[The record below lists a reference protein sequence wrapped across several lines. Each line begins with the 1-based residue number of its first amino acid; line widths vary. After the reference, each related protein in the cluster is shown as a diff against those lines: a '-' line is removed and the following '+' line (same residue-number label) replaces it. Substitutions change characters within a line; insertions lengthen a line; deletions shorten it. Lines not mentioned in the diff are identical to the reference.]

1 MKLLHIDS
9 SITGSDSI
17 TRRLSRDVVA
27 QQRALHPELQ
37 VDYLDL
43 AAEAPRPLSLN
54 ALGFRAPAQDG
65 SPTED
70 QRLENQ
76 VSEALVSQL
85 LESDIVVIGAPM
97 YNFTIPAQLKSWLD
111 RIAQAGRTF
120 KYTESGPVGLLGDK
134 TVILALSRG
143 GIYAGN
149 PGMEHQES
157 YLKSIF
163 GFMGVS
169 DIHVVLAEGVNMGPE
184 HRERGLA
191 QAQADIEALVGCMM

>member
-17 TRRLSRDVVA
+17 TRRLSQDIVA
-27 QQRALHPELQ
+27 QQRAAHPGLQ
-37 VDYLDL
+37 VEYLDL
-43 AAEAPRPLSLN
+43 AAQAPQPLSLN
-54 ALGFRAPAQDG
+54 ALGFRMPADDAAI
-65 SPTED
+65 TET
-70 QRLENQ
+70 QRQENE

-85 LESDIVVIGAPM
+85 IAADIVVIGAPM

-111 RIAQAGRTF
+111 RVAQAGRTF
-120 KYTESGPVGLLGDK
+120 KYTENGPVGLLGDK

-143 GIYAGN
+143 GIYSAN
-149 PGMEHQES
+149 PAMEHQES

-163 GFMGVS
+163 GFMGVT
-169 DIHVVLAEGVNMGPE
+169 DIRVVRAEGMNMGPE

-191 QAQADIEALVGCMM
+191 QAQADIEALLAA

>member
-9 SITGSDSI
+9 SITGADSI
-17 TRRLSRDVVA
+17 SRRLSRDIVT
-27 QQRALHPELQ
+27 QQRAMYPDLHVE
-37 VDYLDL
+37 YLDL
-43 AAEAPRPLSLN
+43 AAQAPQPLSLD
-54 ALGFRAPAQDG
+54 ALGFRAAVNNG
-65 SPTED
+65 SQTEA
-70 QRLENQ
+70 QRLENA
-76 VSEALVSQL
+76 VSESLVTQL
-85 LESDIVVIGAPM
+85 LDADIVVIGAPM

-111 RIAQAGRTF
+111 RVAQAGRTF

-143 GIYAGN
+143 GIYSSN
-149 PGMEHQES
+149 PAMEHQES

-169 DIHVVLAEGVNMGPE
+169 DIRVVLAEGTNMGPE

-191 QAQADIEALVGCMM
+191 QAQADIQALMAA

>member
-9 SITGSDSI
+9 SITGSDSV
-17 TRRLSRDVVA
+17 TRRLSRDIVA
-27 QQRALHPELQ
+27 QQRAARPDLQ
-37 VDYLDL
+37 VEYLDL
-43 AAEAPRPLSLN
+43 VAQGPRPLSPN
-54 ALGFRAPAQDG
+54 ALGFRIPASDDTL
-65 SPTED
+65 TEI
-70 QRLENQ
+70 QRLENDI
-76 VSEALVSQL
+76 SEALVSQL
-85 LESDIVVIGAPM
+85 IEADIVVIGAPM

-111 RIAQAGRTF
+111 RVAQAGRTF
-120 KYTESGPVGLLGDK
+120 KYTESGSVGLLGDK

-143 GIYAGN
+143 GIYSTN

-169 DIHVVLAEGVNMGPE
+169 DIRVVRAEGMNMGPE

-191 QAQADIEALVGCMM
+191 QAQEDIEALMAA